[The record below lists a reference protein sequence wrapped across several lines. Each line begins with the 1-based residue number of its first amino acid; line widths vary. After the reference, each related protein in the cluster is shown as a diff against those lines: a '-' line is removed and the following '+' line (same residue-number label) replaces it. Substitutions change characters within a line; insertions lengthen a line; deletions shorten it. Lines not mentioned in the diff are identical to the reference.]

1 MDKLPSI
8 LSLIVG
14 GALIAWA
21 VQILVG
27 PYTTDPILLALGIML
42 PILGFA
48 SLIAG
53 ILDIGK

>member
-1 MDKLPSI
+1 MHKIPSI

-27 PYTTDPILLALGIML
+27 PHTADQTLLALGIML
-42 PILGFA
+42 PILGIA

-53 ILDIGK
+53 ILEIGG

>member
-1 MDKLPSI
+1 MNKLPSI
-8 LSLIVG
+8 LSLIIG

-27 PYTTDPILLALGIML
+27 PHTADPTLLALGIML
-42 PILGFA
+42 PILGIA

-53 ILDIGK
+53 IITIGK